1 MTDKRR
7 RRMNGKEEYITTEI
21 TQSKGGRPKRGG
33 RPRERKEA
41 PEVREELGIPVLE
54 RGVPSP
60 WDVGPP
66 DSVCFSPPK
75 QAVTSS
81 EPNFWIHSLQIHCN
95 GPGPKTKTLQLAPF
109 VGKLLVRR

>member
-1 MTDKRR
+1 MTDKCR

-41 PEVREELGIPVLE
+41 LGVREELGIPVLE

-60 WDVGPP
+60 WDVVPP

-75 QAVTSS
+75 QVVTSS
-81 EPNFWIHSLQIHCN
+81 EPNFWTHSLQIHCN
-95 GPGPKTKTLQLAPF
+95 GPGPKTATLHILF
-109 VGKLLVRR
+109 NKI

>member
-1 MTDKRR
+1 MTDKCR

-41 PEVREELGIPVLE
+41 PGVREELEIPILE

-60 WDVGPP
+60 WDVGLS
-66 DSVCFSPPK
+66 DSVCFLPPK
-75 QAVTSS
+75 QVVASS
-81 EPNFWIHSLQIHCN
+81 QHNFWTHSLQIYYD
-95 GPGPKTKTLQLAPF
+95 GPDLKTETLQLAPS
-109 VGKLLVRR
+109 VGKLLVR